1 MNFKNLLRTATIA
14 TAVVLAALLAAA
26 CEDREP
32 QDVAFEMEIVGGE
45 LTGGEST
52 LTVNQGDTVTI
63 DWTSDLPL
71 LVHLHGYNIEAQ
83 VGPGETAPMNF
94 EAHATGRYDIFIHA
108 AEGVL
113 TADSGMDDM
122 DDMDDMGSMD
132 SPSDSSSTDHTDH
145 VTTDTAGTSVR
156 ERLIATLEV
165 RP

>member
-1 MNFKNLLRTATIA
+1 MQPTVLSRTFIIA
-14 TAVVLAALLAAA
+14 ALIALVTLLAAA

-32 QDVAFEMEIVGGE
+32 QDIAFEMDLAGGE
-45 LTGGEST
+45 LTGDEST

-71 LVHLHGYNIEAQ
+71 LVHLHGYNIEAE
-83 VGPGETAPMNF
+83 VGPGVTAPMNF

-113 TADSGMDDM
+113 TAGSDM
-122 DDMDDMGSMD
+122 DDMSSMD
-132 SPSDSSSTDHTDH
+132 SPSDSSSMEHTDH
-145 VTTDTAGTSVR
+145 VTTDTAGASVR